1 MALAHVLG
9 FEKQRRNDIG
19 IVATELSNNLLAH
32 AGKGE
37 VLICP
42 VEAGTGW
49 LDVFAIDKGPGMAD
63 VAHAFE
69 DGVSTG
75 GTAGQGLGAIQRLS
89 DEVSVYSAPGSG
101 TVVFCRFELPGL
113 AASAPLGVVSI
124 PVRGEVENGDSYVVI
139 PGAARSLYMVVDGLG
154 HGLAASQAAGE
165 AVKAVRQSSPGPLQ
179 EMMTAAH
186 NALKATRGAAMSI
199 AVVDHARL
207 LVTYGGVGNVSAL
220 LSNGQ
225 ITRNMVSRNGTLG
238 VTSPRFHEYSYP
250 FDPGMMLMMFSDGLQ
265 SRCGLSG
272 HPGLLNRPPG
282 LIAGL
287 LYRECKRE
295 RDDATVLVAPLRGAR
310 P

>member
-1 MALAHVLG
+1 MAVAHVLG
-9 FEKQRRNDIG
+9 FEEQRRSDIG
-19 IVATELSNNLLAH
+19 IVVTELSNNLLAH
-32 AGKGE
+32 AGRGE

-42 VEAGTGW
+42 VEAGSGW

-63 VAHAFE
+63 VARAFE

-75 GTAGQGLGAIQRLS
+75 GTAGQGLGAVRRLS
-89 DEVSVYSAPGSG
+89 NEVSVYSAPGSG
-101 TVVFCRFELPGL
+101 TVVFCRFELPGP
-113 AASAPLGVVSI
+113 AAAALGVVSI
-124 PVRGEVENGDSYVVI
+124 PVRDEVENGDSYLVI
-139 PGAARSLYMVVDGLG
+139 PCAARSLYMVVDGLG

-165 AVKAVRQSSPGPLQ
+165 AVKAVRESATRSLQ

-186 NALKATRGAAMSI
+186 DALKATRGAAMSI
-199 AVVDHARL
+199 ALVDHTRL

-238 VTSPRFHEYSYP
+238 VTPLRFHEYSYP
-250 FDPGMMLMMFSDGLQ
+250 FDPGMMLLMFSDGVH

-295 RDDATVLVAPLRGAR
+295 RDDVTVMLAPLRGVR